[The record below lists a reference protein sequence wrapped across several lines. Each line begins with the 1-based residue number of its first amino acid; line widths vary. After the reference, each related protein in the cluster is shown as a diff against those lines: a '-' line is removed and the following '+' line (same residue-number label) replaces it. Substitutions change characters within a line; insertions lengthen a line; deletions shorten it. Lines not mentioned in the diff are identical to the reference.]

1 MTSPGMQEAR
11 RSEIAR
17 QLAEVASLAVLAQA
31 LFKRIDRRGYHC
43 RVWDVVWED
52 LGNATESLEDLQEE
66 IRSQTTSAD
75 RLFTLAE
82 LLADR

>member
-1 MTSPGMQEAR
+1 MRAS

-31 LFKRIDRRGYHC
+31 LFKRIDRRGHHS
-43 RVWDVVWED
+43 RAWDVVWED
-52 LGNATESLEDLQEE
+52 LGNATESLEDLQAE
-66 IRSQTTSAD
+66 IKAQATSAD

-82 LLADR
+82 VLAD

>member
-1 MTSPGMQEAR
+1 MRAS
-11 RSEIAR
+11 RSEIAS
-17 QLAEVASLAVLAQA
+17 QLAEVASLAALAQK
-31 LFKRIDRRGYHC
+31 LFKRIDRRGYHS
-43 RVWDVVWED
+43 RAWDVVWED

-66 IRSQTTSAD
+66 IRAQTTSGD

>member
-1 MTSPGMQEAR
+1 MRAS
-11 RSEIAR
+11 RSEIAC
-17 QLAEVASLAVLAQA
+17 QLAEVASLAVLAQK
-31 LFKRIDRRGYHC
+31 LFKRIDRRGYHS
-43 RVWDVVWED
+43 RAWDVVWED

-66 IRSQTTSAD
+66 IRAQTTSGD